1 MTKKNVFVLTGSV
14 QEKNGKLYLVYP
26 HYDPIKQ
33 VAKPKWKSMGLYEGE
48 KKAVIEKRK
57 RELLRELEAEE
68 TRLREGY
75 DNPENYPLLE
85 FLTDWL
91 EGVHRHKIQETTLQ
105 GYRIKINGK
114 IKAYF
119 GSEITLDD
127 CKPKLIHG
135 FYESLRAEGVSER
148 TVIHYH
154 NLLHAAFEYAV
165 RQEIFDVNPMNRV
178 ERPQAKKFV
187 GEFYSPEEL
196 QTLLALTEDESIYI
210 PIVLA
215 AFYGLRRS
223 EALGLSWDHIDFERK
238 EIHICQK
245 VMEIKQKGKT
255 RLVISD
261 EMKTEGSRRTLP
273 LIPDV
278 EEILLRHKKRQEDY
292 QKQFRRGYS
301 VKYLDMVCVD
311 QMGNLLKPNY
321 VTTRFP
327 EVLKKYG
334 LRPIRFHDLRHTC
347 ASLLVAKN
355 INMKIIQVWLGHS
368 NMSTT
373 ADIYSHLDAN
383 AKCEASK
390 AIESVL
396 STNTESE
403 D

>member
-1 MTKKNVFVLTGSV
+1 MAKKNGFVLTGSV

-119 GSEITLDD
+119 GSEVTLDD

-215 AFYGLRRS
+215 AFYGLRPASTAMVASAGVTVVLATFVTGEIAAVADLVTAIDWRYVVLAAVLLVLTRWCKATKKLHPIVFI
-223 EALGLSWDHIDFERK
+223 ALSAVVG
-238 EIHICQK
+238 
-245 VMEIKQKGKT
+245 V
-255 RLVISD
+255 
-261 EMKTEGSRRTLP
+261 
-273 LIPDV
+273 
-278 EEILLRHKKRQEDY
+278 
-292 QKQFRRGYS
+292 
-301 VKYLDMVCVD
+301 
-311 QMGNLLKPNY
+311 
-321 VTTRFP
+321 
-327 EVLKKYG
+327 VLK
-334 LRPIRFHDLRHTC
+334 F
-347 ASLLVAKN
+347 
-355 INMKIIQVWLGHS
+355 
-368 NMSTT
+368 
-373 ADIYSHLDAN
+373 
-383 AKCEASK
+383 
-390 AIESVL
+390 
-396 STNTESE
+396 
-403 D
+403 

>member
-1 MTKKNVFVLTGSV
+1 MAKKNGFVLTGSV

-48 KKAVIEKRK
+48 KKAVIEKRR

-75 DNPENYPLLE
+75 DNPENYPLMD
-85 FLTDWL
+85 FLNDWL
-91 EGVHRHKIQETTLQ
+91 ENVHRYKIQQTTLQ
-105 GYRIKINGK
+105 GYRNKIHGK

-119 GSEITLDD
+119 GSEVTLDD

-135 FYESLRAEGVSER
+135 FYESLRAEGVTER

-165 RQEIFDVNPMNRV
+165 RQEIFEVNPMNRV

-196 QTLLALTEDESIYI
+196 QTLLALTESESIYI

-223 EALGLSWDHIDFERK
+223 EALGLSWDNIDFERK

-245 VMEIKQKGKT
+245 VMEIKQKDKS

-261 EMKTEGSRRTLP
+261 EMKTEIGRAH
-273 LIPDV
+273 V
-278 EEILLRHKKRQEDY
+278 
-292 QKQFRRGYS
+292 
-301 VKYLDMVCVD
+301 
-311 QMGNLLKPNY
+311 
-321 VTTRFP
+321 
-327 EVLKKYG
+327 
-334 LRPIRFHDLRHTC
+334 
-347 ASLLVAKN
+347 
-355 INMKIIQVWLGHS
+355 
-368 NMSTT
+368 
-373 ADIYSHLDAN
+373 
-383 AKCEASK
+383 
-390 AIESVL
+390 
-396 STNTESE
+396 
-403 D
+403 